1 MVCSI
6 SDILFARTGA
16 TFNKSDSTTQQK
28 ENYIRVLRGGNI
40 SNYSLSFKND
50 DLFIPL
56 EIVNENI
63 IVKQY
68 DIITPAVTSLEN
80 IGKMTCLDFT
90 LKEKVTVGGFVYLLS
105 PILCDNTFAKFII
118 YQLTSL
124 GYINKLKSIAKKSGA
139 AFYNINKTKLNSL
152 LFLMP
157 PYEEQKRIVT
167 YIENLFKN
175 INIIEDNQVELEQLY
190 DKLKKKTLDLAIQG
204 KLVSQ
209 DPNDEPACELLKRIR
224 TEKKAQLGKKYVD
237 SYIYKGDDNCY
248 YEKIGSEI
256 KNITNLIPFY
266 IPENWSWARLG
277 YIIDFSKNAAVSS
290 NDIND
295 NDWILDLEDIE
306 KASGKLLCKK
316 RMIEVKSKSDKHKFF
331 IGNVLYSKLRP
342 YLNKVIIADECGYCT
357 TEILAFDF
365 GNNLLNR
372 YAQIYLMSPYF
383 VNYAMAGAYGVK
395 MPRIGSERGNNAFIP
410 VPPLAEQKRIALAYH
425 TIVSKLKDEI

>member
-1 MVCSI
+1 
-6 SDILFARTGA
+6 
-16 TFNKSDSTTQQK
+16 
-28 ENYIRVLRGGNI
+28 
-40 SNYSLSFKND
+40 
-50 DLFIPL
+50 
-56 EIVNENI
+56 
-63 IVKQY
+63 
-68 DIITPAVTSLEN
+68 
-80 IGKMTCLDFT
+80 
-90 LKEKVTVGGFVYLLS
+90 
-105 PILCDNTFAKFII
+105 
-118 YQLTSL
+118 
-124 GYINKLKSIAKKSGA
+124 
-139 AFYNINKTKLNSL
+139 
-152 LFLMP
+152 
-157 PYEEQKRIVT
+157 
-167 YIENLFKN
+167 
-175 INIIEDNQVELEQLY
+175 
-190 DKLKKKTLDLAIQG
+190 
-204 KLVSQ
+204 
-209 DPNDEPACELLKRIR
+209 LKRIR